1 MAANDATPMMR
12 IAVTPP
18 DIMED
23 EPRRIMA
30 ILDAGWDKVHL
41 RHPSATLSEMR
52 RLIEAIP
59 QRMHGRLR
67 LHGHFELLN
76 EFNLGGIQLNSRC
89 PVPPTNYT
97 GRYSRSCHT
106 VEETR
111 ATTECDYVTLS
122 PIFDSISKQGYHSEF
137 RKEDFAVLPTGKV
150 IALGG
155 VTPDNTATLR
165 QYPFAGY
172 AVLGYLFGVPFD
184 EFARRLQQF
193 DN

>member
-1 MAANDATPMMR
+1 MADSDTTPIMR
-12 IAVTPP
+12 IAITSP
-18 DIMED
+18 DIQED

-89 PVPPTNYT
+89 PVPPANYT
-97 GRYSRSCHT
+97 GRHSRSCHT

-111 ATTECDYVTLS
+111 AATGCDYVTLS
-122 PIFDSISKQGYHSEF
+122 PIFDSLSKEGYRSGF
-137 RKEDFAVLPTGKV
+137 CMDDFAALPVGKV

-155 VTPDNTATLR
+155 ITPDKISTVR